1 MDGLYEAQDHQAE
14 GPVDPDPFTIA
25 LGIFAA
31 IAGGGSFLEARR
43 QRQFMERQ
51 QQDSFRGAYFA
62 CRRTLIHFQRVVD
75 EFETYVK
82 EDGYGHMSFK
92 IGAVRLFVDRDR
104 HRAMRR
110 LNGHAMITAS
120 HMSDDLDELSNYL
133 SADDQEMVDAVL
145 ARLSEIAIPETYVDV
160 IVLARE
166 ALIFYT
172 QLLDAVGEREAF
184 ERAAP
189 PKGI

>member
-1 MDGLYEAQDHQAE
+1 MDDLQEATDLRRPQPADHALI
-14 GPVDPDPFTIA
+14 DPDPFTIA

-51 QQDSFRGAYFA
+51 QQETFRSAYFA
-62 CRRTLIHFQRVVD
+62 CRRSLIHFKRVVD

-82 EDGYGHMSFK
+82 EDGYGHMRFR
-92 IGAVRLFVDRDR
+92 IGVVRLSVDRDR

-110 LNGHAMITAS
+110 LNGNAMITAS
-120 HMSDDLDELSNYL
+120 HLSDNLDELSNFL
-133 SADDQEMVDAVL
+133 STSDQETVDMIL
-145 ARLSEIAIPETYVDV
+145 ARLSEMAFPETYVDV
-160 IVLARE
+160 LLLARE

-172 QLLDAVGEREAF
+172 QLLDRVGEREAF
-184 ERAAP
+184 EGP
-189 PKGI
+189 